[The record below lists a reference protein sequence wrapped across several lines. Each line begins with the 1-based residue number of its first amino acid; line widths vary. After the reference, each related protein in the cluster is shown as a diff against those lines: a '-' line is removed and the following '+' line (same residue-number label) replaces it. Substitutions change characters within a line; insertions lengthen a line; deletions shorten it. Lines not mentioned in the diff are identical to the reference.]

1 MVNACMM
8 RRRHWHARTVDVV
21 DGGVP
26 VGRCV
31 CVCDSC
37 VFMGMFVGVGVS
49 VCGHCERVGVV
60 AGAGAR
66 MWMCG
71 VWGCGVCGC
80 LFAGAR
86 VCLCGRVRVCVA
98 DAPYV

>member
-21 DGGVP
+21 VDGVFP
-26 VGRCV
+26 AGRCV

-37 VFMGMFVGVGVS
+37 VLMGMFVGVGVS

-71 VWGCGVCGC
+71 VWGCGDVGC
-80 LFAGAR
+80 VG
-86 VCLCGRVRVCVA
+86 VCLQVRVCVWA
-98 DAPYV
+98 RACMFC